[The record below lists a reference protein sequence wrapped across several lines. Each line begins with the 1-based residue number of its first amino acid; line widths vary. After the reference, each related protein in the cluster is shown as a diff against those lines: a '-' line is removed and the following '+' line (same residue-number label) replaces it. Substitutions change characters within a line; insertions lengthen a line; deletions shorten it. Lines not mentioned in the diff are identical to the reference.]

1 MPIQGLWLENYNGSA
16 GSYLTG
22 LGDGSW
28 QWGTFLGYQ
37 PTRRFNLETA
47 YKFNWGADL
56 RLFKQV
62 DVNFDV
68 YYQLRDDILLSGDGL
83 NSAVFG
89 RPSAYV
95 NWGRVASYGVELGV
109 NWVKQINKDLSFD
122 LGT

>member
-1 MPIQGLWLENYNGSA
+1 M
-16 GSYLTG
+16 
-22 LGDGSW
+22 
-28 QWGTFLGYQ
+28 
-37 PTRRFNLETA
+37 
-47 YKFNWGADL
+47 GADL

-109 NWVKQINKDLSFD
+109 NWVKQMNKDLSFN
-122 LGT
+122 LGSNLTWGRNKQKRNIENVAYDYLSAIGGRVSQAWGLEVVGFFQG